1 MSKVTPS
8 KLNDTFINSGLLA
21 TLIGTMGRVISDSM
35 ITIGALLDK
44 SVYNDFVNVTFI
56 PVLPL
61 VLLGLF
67 LIQRYYDLLIW

>member
-1 MSKVTPS
+1 MSKATPP
-8 KLNDTFINSGLLA
+8 KLNERFINSGLLA

-35 ITIGALLDK
+35 ITIGSLLDK

-67 LIQRYYDLLIW
+67 LIQRYYKLLI

>member
-1 MSKVTPS
+1 MSKVTPA
-8 KLNDTFINSGLLA
+8 KLNEQFINSGLLA

-35 ITIGALLDK
+35 ITIGAFLDK

-67 LIQRYYDLLIW
+67 LIQRYYKLLI

>member
-1 MSKVTPS
+1 MSKVTPA

-21 TLIGTMGRVISDSM
+21 TLIGTMCRVIADSM

-44 SVYNDFVNVTFI
+44 AVYNDFVNVTFV

-67 LIQRYYDLLIW
+67 LIQRYYKFLI

>member
-1 MSKVTPS
+1 MSKVTPA

-21 TLIGTMGRVISDSM
+21 TLIGTMGRVIADSM

-44 SVYNDFVNVTFI
+44 AVYNDFVNVTFV

-67 LIQRYYDLLIW
+67 LIQRYYKFLI

>member
-1 MSKVTPS
+1 
-8 KLNDTFINSGLLA
+8 
-21 TLIGTMGRVISDSM
+21 MGRVISDSM
-35 ITIGALLDK
+35 ITIGSLLDK

-67 LIQRYYDLLIW
+67 LIQRYYKLLIW